1 MKTLKTVSANALTD
15 VQVNRISLVR
25 RGANRIPFRLLK
37 GDTDMLDL
45 SRLFKSDLEAS
56 RVTAVV
62 VRKGAEGAAKA
73 RLTAAGLSVANP
85 EEGDEST
92 IFHQGKNPEA
102 GDIIVKMDEDVGVV
116 VHVAKGFKPYEFQS
130 EGFKQS
136 MKVEGFYPSVTTAF
150 DTLRTVMHRALEK
163 STSPEDAVGNVAAA
177 IDDFKGYVGKLTS
190 SLPKSAFQLDGLF
203 APVASSIA
211 KAEGDPEEKD
221 GEEKDGEEETE
232 DSTEEKPAGEE
243 GEEESEE
250 KDETKPDDQGTA
262 DKAPIPPNQPTNP
275 ETQEAAVAVDPS
287 KKTVPPSAEAGS
299 ALPAQPVIKADQMA
313 DFRALL
319 AETLTGLTSVI
330 TEKTGAIAASVD
342 KVNQRLDGVET
353 RVAKAE
359 KTVRGTVLGDAPED
373 RLGGLLKSDPAELP
387 LLDTAFMSRN

>member
-1 MKTLKTVSANALTD
+1 MTKVTKKVSANALTD
-15 VQVNRISLVR
+15 VRVNRVSLVR

-62 VRKGAEGAAKA
+62 VRKGAEEAAKA
-73 RLTAAGLSVANP
+73 RLEAAGLSVANA

-150 DTLRTVMHRALEK
+150 DTLRSVMHKALEK
-163 STSPEDAVGNVAAA
+163 SANPEDAVGNVAAA

-221 GEEKDGEEETE
+221 GEEETE
-232 DSTEEKPAGEE
+232 DSTEEKPEETEEKPAGEE
-243 GEEESEE
+243 GEEEESEE
-250 KDETKPDDQGTA
+250 KNETKPDDQGTA
-262 DKAPIPPNQPTNP
+262 DKAPNPPNQPTNP
-275 ETQEAAVAVDPS
+275 ETQEAAVPVDPS
-287 KKTVPPSAEAGS
+287 KKTVPP
-299 ALPAQPVIKADQMA
+299 PAQPVIKADQMA
-313 DFRALL
+313 DFRTLL

-373 RLGGLLKSDPAELP
+373 RLGGLLKADPAELP

>member
-15 VQVNRISLVR
+15 VQVNRVSLVR

-62 VRKGAEGAAKA
+62 VRKGAEEAAKA
-73 RLTAAGLSVANP
+73 RLEAAGLSAANP

-287 KKTVPPSAEAGS
+287 KKTVPPSAE
-299 ALPAQPVIKADQMA
+299 PVLKADQMA

>member
-1 MKTLKTVSANALTD
+1 MTKVTKTVSANALTD

-62 VRKGAEGAAKA
+62 VRKGAEEAAKA

-163 STSPEDAVGNVAAA
+163 SASPEDAVGNVAAA

-221 GEEKDGEEETE
+221 GEEETE
-232 DSTEEKPAGEE
+232 DSTEEKPEESGEKPAGEE
-243 GEEESEE
+243 GEEEESEE
-250 KDETKPDDQGTA
+250 KDETKPDDQSTA

-287 KKTVPPSAEAGS
+287 KKTVPPSAE
-299 ALPAQPVIKADQMA
+299 PVIKADQMA

>member
-1 MKTLKTVSANALTD
+1 
-15 VQVNRISLVR
+15 
-25 RGANRIPFRLLK
+25 
-37 GDTDMLDL
+37 MLDL

-62 VRKGAEGAAKA
+62 VRKGAEEAAKA

-287 KKTVPPSAEAGS
+287 KKTVPPSAE
-299 ALPAQPVIKADQMA
+299 PVLKADQMA

-373 RLGGLLKSDPAELP
+373 RLGGLLKSDGAELP

>member
-62 VRKGAEGAAKA
+62 VRKGAEEAAKA

-243 GEEESEE
+243 GEEEESEE

-287 KKTVPPSAEAGS
+287 KKTVPPSAE
-299 ALPAQPVIKADQMA
+299 PVLKADQMA

>member
-15 VQVNRISLVR
+15 VQVNRVSLVR

-62 VRKGAEGAAKA
+62 VRKGAEETAKA

-232 DSTEEKPAGEE
+232 DSTEEKPEETEEKPAGEE

-287 KKTVPPSAEAGS
+287 KKTVPPSAE
-299 ALPAQPVIKADQMA
+299 PVIKADQMA

-319 AETLTGLTSVI
+319 AETMTGLTSVI

>member
-15 VQVNRISLVR
+15 VQVNRVSLVR

-62 VRKGAEGAAKA
+62 VRKGAEEAAKA

-150 DTLRTVMHRALEK
+150 DTLRTVMHRALET
-163 STSPEDAVGNVAAA
+163 SASPEDAVGNVAAA

-211 KAEGDPEEKD
+211 KAEGDPEKD
-221 GEEKDGEEETE
+221 GEEKTE

-287 KKTVPPSAEAGS
+287 KKTVPPSAE
-299 ALPAQPVIKADQMA
+299 PVLKADQMA

-373 RLGGLLKSDPAELP
+373 RLGGLLKSDGAELP

>member
-1 MKTLKTVSANALTD
+1 MTKVTKTVSANALTD
-15 VQVNRISLVR
+15 VQVNRVSLVR

-62 VRKGAEGAAKA
+62 VRKGAEEAAKA

-92 IFHQGKNPEA
+92 IFHQGKNPEV

-163 STSPEDAVGNVAAA
+163 SASPEDAVGNVAAA

-287 KKTVPPSAEAGS
+287 KKTVPPSAE
-299 ALPAQPVIKADQMA
+299 PVLKADQMA